1 MIAAEGVEIGV
12 FRVVGELFAW
22 HNECPHQGG
31 PVCQGR
37 LMKGVE
43 ERLDA
48 DRRSLG
54 IHYAEG
60 RLNLACPWH
69 GWEFDLR
76 SGRHAGLASGA
87 SQAWPCASATEASM
101 STPDADA
108 ARLAAAAGEALAAA
122 CSTARRKRK
131 GATFRP

>member
-1 MIAAEGVEIGV
+1 MEVFVARAADLAEGGRVVIAVEGVEIGV
-12 FRVVGELFAW
+12 FRVAGELFAW
-22 HNECPHQGG
+22 RNECPHQGG

-76 SGRHAGLASGA
+76 NGCHAGLASV
-87 SQAWPCASATEASM
+87 
-101 STPDADA
+101 
-108 ARLAAAAGEALAAA
+108 RLAGVAVRERDGGIYVDAG
-122 CSTARRKRK
+122 R
-131 GATFRP
+131 